1 MTGGKISVFVA
12 DDHKIIRDGL
22 KMILE
27 SEGDIVVEGEAGNG
41 LDAVRKLLK
50 CGTDIALL
58 DISMPEMNGIEAV
71 AKLKENGCETK
82 AVMLSVHGSKEH
94 ILKALRA
101 GARGYLL
108 KEFTGSEASK
118 AVRSVY
124 SGQLYMSSGIDL
136 NIIEELSKP
145 PKASLLDELSPRE
158 REVLQL
164 VVEGNSSAQVAQKL
178 NLSPKT
184 VDTYRS
190 RLMAKLGLK
199 NLPELIK
206 FAIRNGIVSIE

>member
-1 MTGGKISVFVA
+1 MIEGKITVFVA
-12 DDHKIIRDGL
+12 DDHKIVRDGL
-22 KMILE
+22 RMILE
-27 SEGDIVVEGEAGNG
+27 GEGDIVVSGEAGDG
-41 LDAVRKLLK
+41 REAVRGMLK
-50 CGTDIALL
+50 CKPDVALVDIA
-58 DISMPEMNGIEAV
+58 MPEMNGIEAV
-71 AKLKENGCETK
+71 AKLKEKGCETK

-94 ILKALRA
+94 ILRALRA

-108 KEFTGSEASK
+108 KESTGSEVSA

-124 SGQLYMSSGIDL
+124 SGQLYLSPGIDL
-136 NIIEELSKP
+136 NIVEELSK
-145 PKASLLDELSPRE
+145 SSEWSGLEELSPRE

-164 VVEGNSSAQVAQKL
+164 VVEGNSSAQAAEKL

-184 VDTYRS
+184 VDTYRC